1 MNIINTRKRIEE
13 DLDVLKSM
21 VYKMSGMAGESLDK
35 AVWALSHRDE
45 AAARAV
51 IEEGDVID
59 DLEDKIDTGCMEF
72 AARYQPLGEDLRVV
86 VSLMHI
92 AVDLERIGDYG
103 ENIAKTALTLSKV
116 EPLKP
121 LIDIPRMV
129 SEITAMLRLCMS
141 AIDSRNTA
149 DALKVFPM
157 DDDVDDL
164 DKQIMR
170 ELLLMMMEKPDRIE
184 QSFSLMN
191 VSRTLER
198 AGDHA
203 TNVAERIVYMYSGR
217 SVKASEYRR
226 KRNS

>member
-184 QSFSLMN
+184 RSFSLMN

>member
-1 MNIINTRKRIEE
+1 
-13 DLDVLKSM
+13 
-21 VYKMSGMAGESLDK
+21 
-35 AVWALSHRDE
+35 
-45 AAARAV
+45 
-51 IEEGDVID
+51 
-59 DLEDKIDTGCMEF
+59 
-72 AARYQPLGEDLRVV
+72 
-86 VSLMHI
+86 MHI

-184 QSFSLMN
+184 RSFSLMN